1 MPPPIKKLADKFLSN
16 PKTIEVARPASTNEN
31 IAQFLVKTS
40 ERGKRET
47 LRRLI
52 EDERIATAI
61 IFCNRK
67 TTVRELAKSLQ
78 RHRYRAGEIHGDL
91 DQSCRIAELDRFQ
104 TRDINIIVDSDVAAR
119 GLDIKAVTH
128 VLNLATHWHH

>member
-78 RHRYRAGEIHGDL
+78 RHRSRPGELHGAM
-91 DQSCRIAELDRFQ
+91 DQARRIAELNR
-104 TRDINIIVDSDVAAR
+104 TPGSASSSERV
-119 GLDIKAVTH
+119 GP
-128 VLNLATHWHH
+128 

>member
-78 RHRYRAGEIHGDL
+78 RHRYRAGAIHGDM
-91 DQSCRIAELDRFQ
+91 DRSEEH
-104 TRDINIIVDSDVAAR
+104 TS
-119 GLDIKAVTH
+119 DIKSLMRNSYAVF
-128 VLNLATHWHH
+128 